1 MTDLRKLR
9 AAHHAAL
16 AAHHAARAAR
26 DAANDAYDAARDA
39 AADAYDAYAAA
50 RDAADA
56 AMTDD
61 LREAV
66 ARALAKADNVN
77 GVGWVIYLPKADA
90 ALTVAR
96 SITFDAAND
105 AYRDALAAQEKETE
119 Q

>member
-1 MTDLRKLR
+1 MTDLEKLK
-9 AAHHAAL
+9 A
-16 AAHHAARAAR
+16 
-26 DAANDAYDAARDA
+26 DYDAARVRYYA
-39 AADAYDAYAAA
+39 AAVAYCAAYDAAA